1 MNLLKETKEAIAA
14 SGHAEADIVFIGSEE
29 SGHECT
35 WGEFCLLADVEYNAG
50 YGAAE
55 VAKDLCIAF
64 SDGQKMWRG
73 EYDGSEWWEH
83 STPFKRPEKKLPI
96 TRLTVAGTDNVGWVD
111 LAELNET
118 PNAGL
123 QPQTREAGLSDWRP
137 LLGGALEDAM
147 NAQDFAALARQV
159 TKDLSG
165 KTLDHA
171 TFAECG
177 MGYSLTLHFTD
188 GTSSTITPEHDEG
201 FRFTTPNLKLDDKG

>member
-1 MNLLKETKEAIAA
+1 MSIKFQSMAQYIKT
-14 SGHAEADIVFIGSEE
+14 
-29 SGHECT
+29 
-35 WGEFCLLADVEYNAG
+35 
-50 YGAAE
+50 
-55 VAKDLCIAF
+55 
-64 SDGQKMWRG
+64 
-73 EYDGSEWWEH
+73 
-83 STPFKRPEKKLPI
+83 LPI
-96 TRLTVAGTDNVGWVD
+96 RTRLGIKRSRNERIPCRALGSQPNPNKSSRFHSWRTDGAWFESQ
-111 LAELNET
+111 LLHMP

-123 QPQTREAGLSDWRP
+123 QPQTREAGLSDWKP

-201 FRFTTPNLKLDDKG
+201 FRFTTPNASVEPRAGRSE